1 MTNSQNK
8 INKFVQAITAYAQEQ
23 RDKILLEAEAF
34 KAERLQKAEQEV
46 LADAYK
52 LIQKETAEIRSESVR
67 EMYRRDTEARKAL
80 FSRRRQITDEVFKR
94 AQNQLIEFTKKPE
107 YTEYITK
114 MLENMISMLP
124 ESIVYM
130 IAQKDSA
137 MLETLSSLCPEE
149 SSIKTVDDILIG
161 GIRALNSESG
171 QIIDN
176 TLDSRLMSQHER
188 FILTS
193 GLNIE

>member
-23 RDKILLEAEAF
+23 RDKILLKAEAF

>member
-8 INKFVQAITAYAQEQ
+8 INKIVQAITAYAQEQ